1 MFFDTNLI
9 AFTTNDKIKDLL
21 CIFLKESVNDNES
34 TKRKVRFNVVES
46 ETGENESEKPKKK
59 VPRVPRES
67 TKEIVDADVEV
78 EKWNDQCKQQ

>member
-9 AFTTNDKIKDLL
+9 AFRTNDKIKDLL

-46 ETGENESEKPKKK
+46 ETAENETEKPKKK

-67 TKEIVDADVEV
+67 TREIIDADVEV